1 MAKDYKRYGKT
12 GQFRK
17 PIVGDPTGPIRRQ
30 AEQVGESLRKG
41 QIRTDE
47 YGRDYVRGLEK
58 THSNLLDNFN
68 TNKELTD
75 AIFKTREYATALRGK
90 REVEYLNSIADE
102 FGKKAA
108 YWEDFSTTQFEKYW
122 SAAEYIY
129 DEVEKRKQA
138 KQIKEDE
145 TRKDDKDDGITEK
158 NQIITDAA
166 IKEESRLTQEGIR
179 VQRLGDYIA
188 TKYTTGLANRKL
200 QPVIANNLADRI
212 IADTGIQNKFETKL
226 QEEKTKENNPLIL
239 NSDNVY
245 QLYAEN
251 GYRILKETGIS
262 ETSAAGQKI
271 LNHWFELGGKAK
283 NKLYGEEQVKIGKVN
298 VLNAFTAFKNNTNP
312 ELHSVRL
319 ENLVTTVMSAWEK
332 NDKGEFIT
340 NKHKDNRHIDGWIP
354 TFKYLIDNDYYAG
367 EGGEQRLIGDF
378 QHIVWDENGPTGVEF
393 GTKFSKQGTR
403 EELLKY
409 LRANTTEKVTS
420 IKDDRKAT
428 DNENILK
435 MHQYVKSLTDGLSSK
450 KAEDDFHTKFIQ
462 GRSENDAVKIEARK
476 ILNYRNDHAPWVTH
490 AALKEAYRQ
499 GDLSEFTYHFYTLN
513 STQKE
518 LYKGMFKVLSNMQED
533 NGGEDVFKSI
543 KEWSEAQ
550 VVNILRIDGYVE
562 SQARANIDPSS
573 LKYGSTYLRQ
583 LQLEAYESLEGKYT
597 GKQRIFES
605 QKLAL
610 DEFKKIPIIEANDDG
625 NNTGKRLFGPSTSSA
640 VDDSTLSSEDVL
652 DKLQGTWVEG
662 GKPQMLLPNGKVNPE
677 WQAIYGTE
685 TKTGTYKE
693 GPFSQERVNGI
704 LKEKNVLSKTSIGN
718 ILYTVSIGED
728 TITIPENIR
737 LIWANS
743 DKSRSQTELLNYA
756 LKAQGYT
763 SKDNLI
769 PLTPVDILQKKWPKK
784 IGGISPRHYSKLV
797 PYFLTNDGRLVQQ
810 TALQGAE

>member
-68 TNKELTD
+68 TNKQLTD

-108 YWEDFSTTQFEKYW
+108 YWEEFSTTYSHNYW
-122 SAAEYIY
+122 KAASYIY
-129 DEVEKRKQA
+129 NEIEKRQQA

-145 TRKDDKDDGITEK
+145 TRKDDKDDGITER
-158 NQIITDAA
+158 NRAIDDAT
-166 IKEESRLTQEGIR
+166 IKEESRITQEGIK
-179 VQRLGDYIA
+179 VQRLGDYTA
-188 TKYTTGLANRKL
+188 TKYTTGLARRKL

-212 IADTGIQNKFETKL
+212 IADTGIQNKFESRL
-226 QEEKTKENNPLIL
+226 QEEKTKENDPLIL

-245 QLYAEN
+245 QLYVEN
-251 GYRILKETGIS
+251 AYRILKETGIR
-262 ETSAAGQKI
+262 ETSPAGQKI
-271 LNHWFELGGKAK
+271 LNHWFELAGKAK
-283 NKLYGEEQVKIGKVN
+283 NKLYGEEQVELGKIN
-298 VLNAFTAFKNNTNP
+298 VLNAYTVFKNNTNA
-312 ELHSVRL
+312 ELHPVRL
-319 ENLVTTVMSAWEK
+319 ENLVTTVMNAWEWDEK
-332 NDKGEFIT
+332 SKKFIKHSDKT
-340 NKHKDNRHIDGWIP
+340 NRHTDGWIP

-367 EGGEQRLIGDF
+367 DGGEQRLIGDF

-409 LRANTTEKVTS
+409 LRANTTSKVTA

-435 MHQYVKSLTDGLSSK
+435 MHQYVGSLPDGLSSQ
-450 KAEDDFHTKFIQ
+450 KAEDDFHNKFIQ

-476 ILNYRNDHAPWVTH
+476 ILNYRSDHAKWVTH
-490 AALKEAYRQ
+490 SALKEAYRQ
-499 GDLSEFTYHFYTLN
+499 GDVSEFTYHFYTLT
-513 STQKE
+513 STEKE
-518 LYKGMFKVLSNMQED
+518 VYKGMFKVLSSMQKD
-533 NGGEDVFKSI
+533 NGSEDVFTSVKT
-543 KEWSEAQ
+543 WSEEQ
-550 VVNILRIDGYVE
+550 VVNTLRVQGYVE
-562 SQARANIDPSS
+562 SQARANIDSSS
-573 LKYGSTYLRQ
+573 LKYGSTYLQQ

-605 QKLAL
+605 KKLAL
-610 DEFKKIPIIEANDDG
+610 EEFKKIPIIEVNDDN
-625 NNTGKRLFGPSTSSA
+625 NNTGKRLFAPYASSA
-640 VDDSTLSSEDVL
+640 VDDSTLSSETVL
-652 DKLQGTWVEG
+652 DKLQGLPEG
-662 GKPQMLLPNGKVNPE
+662 ERPQMLLPNGKVNPE
-677 WQAIYGTE
+677 WQEIYGSETE
-685 TKTGTYKE
+685 TGTYKE
-693 GPFSQERVNGI
+693 GPFSQERVNGV
-704 LKEKNVLSKTSIGN
+704 LKQKNVLSKTSISE

-728 TITIPENIR
+728 QITIPENIR
-737 LIWANS
+737 LIWAHS

-769 PLTPVDILQKKWPKK
+769 PLTPVDILQKEWPKK
-784 IGGISPRHYSKLV
+784 IAGISPRHYSKLV
-797 PYFLTNDGRLVQQ
+797 PYFLTNDGRLLQQ